1 MIPANLIMEELK
13 PNKMIKAY
21 QESFREFGVSP
32 SSLLIPKGRQEIRFE
47 SFLPYVKKNST
58 LLDFGCG
65 FSDFAQFLEKKKF
78 NVKYY
83 GCDLIDAFLKVSKN
97 KYPQYT
103 FFNDLKTILEDE
115 MTFDT
120 ILCAGTFNFLYTEK
134 EKDHFVQVKKIILTL
149 FSLCKK
155 NLVVDFQSEFVDF
168 KIANSYHQNVSD
180 LINFITKELS
190 RRFSINYTYLPYE
203 YSVNIIKD
211 DEINK
216 QLNTYKN

>member
-1 MIPANLIMEELK
+1 M
-13 PNKMIKAY
+13 
-21 QESFREFGVSP
+21 
-32 SSLLIPKGRQEIRFE
+32 
-47 SFLPYVKKNST
+47 
-58 LLDFGCG
+58 
-65 FSDFAQFLEKKKF
+65 
-78 NVKYY
+78 
-83 GCDLIDAFLKVSKN
+83 
-97 KYPQYT
+97 
-103 FFNDLKTILEDE
+103 
-115 MTFDT
+115 
-120 ILCAGTFNFLYTEK
+120 CAGTFNFLYTEK
-134 EKDHFVQVKKIILTL
+134 EKDHFVQVKKIISTL

-168 KIANSYHQNVSD
+168 KITNSYHQNVSD